1 MTIQIDDS
9 IRAIP
14 KAELHVHIEGTVTP
28 EKCRELA
35 AKNNVTLAPD
45 LFTPDGSAYQ
55 YNDFF
60 HLVTSVYDN
69 MAQSIRTK
77 EDYEDITYDYLTR
90 CAAEN
95 ALYVE
100 MIAWCSAG
108 KAVGLSYPDMIEGM
122 AAGIDR
128 AQKDTGIIAR
138 INTTLVRHQPLDVVW
153 EEARTIAAYNHP
165 YIVGLDVAGGE
176 SSGDLPQYQPV
187 FDYIQQN
194 FGRPLGMR
202 VHAGEAQGPENVDD
216 AIYLLPQP
224 TRIGHGVRS
233 IEDKEVIHDLID
245 NHIVL
250 EVCPTS
256 NILAKIYPDYASHP
270 LRKLKDAGVLVCLNS
285 DDPGLFGNS
294 LGQEYQ
300 VARDHFGFTDDELR
314 EATKVAISKA
324 FIDTPTK
331 STLLKKVDASVQQ
344 GFFKPHAPAAGPHP

>member
-1 MTIQIDDS
+1 
-9 IRAIP
+9 
-14 KAELHVHIEGTVTP
+14 
-28 EKCRELA
+28 
-35 AKNNVTLAPD
+35 
-45 LFTPDGSAYQ
+45 
-55 YNDFF
+55 
-60 HLVTSVYDN
+60 
-69 MAQSIRTK
+69 
-77 EDYEDITYDYLTR
+77 
-90 CAAEN
+90 
-95 ALYVE
+95 
-100 MIAWCSAG
+100 
-108 KAVGLSYPDMIEGM
+108 MIEGM